1 MTGLYGLFVFSL
13 PGSDAEGGQRSGYID
28 NIDDRIDTS
37 KNVRVSSRRRMKGA
51 MTGKI
56 SG

>member
-13 PGSDAEGGQRSGYID
+13 PGSDDEGGQRSGYID
-28 NIDDRIDTS
+28 NIDDRTDTS
-37 KNVRVSSRRRMKGA
+37 KNVRVSLGRRMKGA